1 MRLSTG
7 IILSILSANV
17 FAIEHPNGAH
27 SGSLLARRAV
37 VADADGPFLQKRSG
51 DENQKDQKK
60 RNKSNKYSTLDSRR
74 QEKYVH
80 RKIVSEVDFYSNPN
94 PNYNDDTKE
103 GSTDSHTYE
112 SNQNSGATGGRKDVH
127 TDDDLDQEGSSFADA
142 SRDPSSQVL
151 GHIRKGLYRA
161 KHEVKLVYKL
171 GRIETAY
178 KKVWHYIGG
187 SNGHTIAWDAYRML
201 TYALKK
207 SKEYKLLYRDPAK
220 SPFILKLPS
229 SASDEQRRIYKSLQ
243 DKVHKSIKNHISAI
257 MHAADRIFTRP
268 ESVLPELE
276 SMLSSADRFYVFIS
290 DMRHEYF
297 RLLEELGMS
306 GSGHLANLDHHI
318 NLFEAYKCNLSERLN
333 IIKGFIK
340 EHSIKTL
347 NQEGSSKFSSS
358 TLGSKRL
365 SATGSKPSDDG
376 ASSSTQSDDV
386 ASSNVQ
392 SDVAVVDNLVI
403 F

>member
-17 FAIEHPNGAH
+17 FAIEHPNGTH

-151 GHIRKGLYRA
+151 GHIRKGLP
-161 KHEVKLVYKL
+161 
-171 GRIETAY
+171 
-178 KKVWHYIGG
+178 
-187 SNGHTIAWDAYRML
+187 
-201 TYALKK
+201 
-207 SKEYKLLYRDPAK
+207 KEYKLLYRDPAK

-243 DKVHKSIKNHISAI
+243 DEVHKSIKNHISAI